1 MPRNAAVSRT
11 ANSIAPRPFALQLA
25 LTLTHPESITAWNA
39 LVDRC
44 GSAQAAFE
52 ALVLLPEAMR
62 GAGFDPDP
70 HLNRC
75 CKTGTHDLSQRRS
88 SAAIED
94 QATC

>member
-1 MPRNAAVSRT
+1 MPDSRT
-11 ANSIAPRPFALQLA
+11 ADSTTPRPFTLHLA
-25 LTLTHPESITAWNA
+25 LTLTRPESIAAWNA
-39 LVDRC
+39 LVARC

-52 ALVLLPEAMR
+52 ALVLLPEAMH

-70 HLNRC
+70 YLCQR
-75 CKTGTHDLSQRRS
+75 CKTGTQDLSQRRS